1 MAGRLRSHSWKDE
14 DETPHSLVEIQVRS
28 LQLLEKQTDKPVD
41 AMDEA
46 VGEEVD
52 LEEACS

>member
-41 AMDEA
+41 AVDEA
-46 VGEEVD
+46 VSEEVD
-52 LEEACS
+52 LEEA